1 MKFLKPVFIFAAFAF
16 WQSTAFA
23 ASERIDLATDHKPG
37 TIIVKTEERKLIL
50 VLDDGTALR
59 YPIAVGRDGAQW
71 KGETHVTHMRWRPQ
85 WRPTPNMRKKN
96 PRLPEV
102 VQPGPS
108 NPLGVAAIY
117 LAEGLLRIHG
127 TNEPSSIG
135 KAASSGC
142 FRMHN
147 DDVTELYQLVQPDAV
162 VIVKD

>member
-1 MKFLKPVFIFAAFAF
+1 MRFRKLLLAAIATLV
-16 WQSTAFA
+16 STSAFA
-23 ASERIDLATDHKPG
+23 ASERIDLATSHKPG
-37 TIIVKTEERKLIL
+37 TIIIHTNERKLLL

-71 KGETHVTHMRWRPQ
+71 TGTTRVTHMRWRPE

-102 VQPGPS
+102 VKPGPS

-117 LAEGLLRIHG
+117 LAQGLLRIHG

-135 KAASSGC
+135 KAVSSGC

-147 DDVTELYQLVQPDAV
+147 TDVLELYQIVEPDAV
-162 VIVKD
+162 VMVKE

>member
-1 MKFLKPVFIFAAFAF
+1 MKPMKSVLAIAISLLA
-16 WQSTAFA
+16 SGTAFA

-71 KGETHVTHMRWRPQ
+71 KGETHVTHMRWRPE

-96 PRLPEV
+96 PRLPAV
-102 VQPGPS
+102 VMPGPS

-142 FRMHN
+142 FRMN
-147 DDVTELYQLVQPDAV
+147 NEDVTELYQLVQPDAV
-162 VIVKD
+162 VVVKD